1 MIRCQGLTKVYEKA
15 GRRVAALDS
24 VDFEVA
30 EGEFVAVVGPSG
42 SGKSTLLMTVG
53 GLIRPTSGE
62 VTVADTPLADLSPS
76 ELAAFRAG
84 TVGFVFQLFHLVPYL
99 TSIEN
104 VLLAGYATGAD
115 GGSDGERAE
124 ELLASMGLGDRL
136 EHTPGELSA
145 GERQRVAL
153 ARALFNDP
161 PLVLADEPTGNLD
174 LERGKEVLDS
184 LTTIHREGKTVVLVT
199 HSPQVAQVAERTLTL
214 RAGKLVL
221 H

>member
-1 MIRCQGLTKVYEKA
+1 MIRCQGLSKVYEKG

-42 SGKSTLLMTVG
+42 SGKSTLLMTIG

-62 VTVADTPLADLSPS
+62 VTVADTPLADLSAAQ
-76 ELAAFRAG
+76 LAAFRAG

-99 TSIEN
+99 TSVEN

-115 GGSDGERAE
+115 GNSDKERAE
-124 ELLASMGLGDRL
+124 GLLVSMGLGDRL

-184 LTTIHREGKTVVLVT
+184 LTTIHRERKTVVLVT

-214 RAGKLVL
+214 RAGKLVP